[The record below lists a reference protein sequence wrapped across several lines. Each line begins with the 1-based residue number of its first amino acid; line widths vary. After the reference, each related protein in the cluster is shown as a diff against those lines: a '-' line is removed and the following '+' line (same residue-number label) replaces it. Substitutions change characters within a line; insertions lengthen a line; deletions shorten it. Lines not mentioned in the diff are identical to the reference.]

1 MNQKITFEIKRK
13 MAHMLLT
20 MYPFIF
26 IYFSLSYSIA
36 IVFSFAYL
44 VFMLISEYLRINFGM
59 KTPTYYLIKYFS
71 RSIQR
76 NGIKR
81 EWKRYR
87 IPYWIIGSTIALLV
101 FNYSGWLF
109 ATVLLSIGDPI
120 SGISKAALGIRR
132 SIVATSIGFIV
143 CATILFALTNN
154 IFLSILP
161 SFFGMLA
168 DWFSYKFNDNL
179 TIPIFA
185 AIGSFIARM
194 L

>member
-1 MNQKITFEIKRK
+1 MNQKIIFEIKRK
-13 MAHMLLT
+13 SAHMLLT
-20 MYPFIF
+20 AYPFIF
-26 IYFSLSYSIA
+26 IYFSFSYVGA
-36 IVFSFAYL
+36 VLFSFAYISL
-44 VFMLISEYLRINFGM
+44 MLISEYLRINFSM

-76 NGIKR
+76 KGIKS

-120 SGISKAALGIRR
+120 SGISKAVLGVRR
-132 SIVATSIGFIV
+132 SIFATSIGFAACTI
-143 CATILFALTNN
+143 ILFIISNN

>member
-76 NGIKR
+76 NGIKS

-109 ATVLLSIGDPI
+109 ATVLLSIGDPV

-161 SFFGMLA
+161 SFFYAL
-168 DWFSYKFNDNL
+168 L
-179 TIPIFA
+179 CIP
-185 AIGSFIARM
+185 
-194 L
+194 